1 MECRSSR
8 TFRLKNYSD
17 ERLKEIVKSN
27 LDCLLKVL
35 NYNRD
40 NQKNFFRNTSDLIPF
55 ASHPVMNFNWQD
67 YFKPDFLQIGQFI
80 KKNKMRM
87 TMHPGQYTVLNSINE
102 RSL

>member
-40 NQKNFFRNTSDLIPF
+40 NQKKKLGIP
-55 ASHPVMNFNWQD
+55 
-67 YFKPDFLQIGQFI
+67 QI
-80 KKNKMRM
+80 
-87 TMHPGQYTVLNSINE
+87 L
-102 RSL
+102 SLLLPIQ